1 MKLREEEHLSVLQ
14 GALAFPS
21 PSFCDTVLCALCS
34 VQWAVGS
41 VKVTVENPR
50 GRVEKLSPNESP

>member
-41 VKVTVENPR
+41 GQCESDCGKPEGQGEKTVPQ
-50 GRVEKLSPNESP
+50 